1 MMDTQERM
9 LQERLVRMQID
20 DQRMNREI
28 KHLTKL
34 QKKTFLEINKGK
46 KQFEVVSSDSSTGI
60 ILLSLQDLGL
70 IQISQVKGEMRVICI
85 TTKGKLLLLENPKL
99 HFHLQEFGRWLV
111 TTIIAGLALIISVFL
126 LLK

>member
-1 MMDTQERM
+1 MDLQERM
-9 LQERLVRMQID
+9 QQERLVRMQID

-34 QKKTFLEINKGK
+34 QKKTFLEISKGK
-46 KQFEVVSSDSSTGI
+46 KEFEVVSADSSTGI

-70 IQISQVKGEMRVICI
+70 IQVSQVKGEMRTRI
-85 TTKGKLLLLENPKL
+85 TTKGKLLLLENSKL
-99 HFHLQEFGRWLV
+99 RFPPQEFTRWV
-111 TTIIAGLALIISVFL
+111 ITTAIAVLALVISVFL

>member
-1 MMDTQERM
+1 MQ
-9 LQERLVRMQID
+9 QERLVRMQID

-34 QKKTFLEINKGK
+34 QKKTFLEISKGK
-46 KQFEVVSSDSSTGI
+46 KEFEVVSADSSTGI

-70 IQISQVKGEMRVICI
+70 IQVSQVKGEMRTRI
-85 TTKGKLLLLENPKL
+85 TTKGKLLLLENSKL
-99 HFHLQEFGRWLV
+99 RFPPQEFTRWV
-111 TTIIAGLALIISVFL
+111 ITTAIAVLALVISVFL

>member
-1 MMDTQERM
+1 M

-70 IQISQVKGEMRVICI
+70 IQVSQVKGEMRVVRI
-85 TTKGKLLLLENPKL
+85 TTKGKLLLLENSRLRFPP
-99 HFHLQEFGRWLV
+99 QEFTRWV
-111 TTIIAGLALIISVFL
+111 ITTAIAVLALVISVFL